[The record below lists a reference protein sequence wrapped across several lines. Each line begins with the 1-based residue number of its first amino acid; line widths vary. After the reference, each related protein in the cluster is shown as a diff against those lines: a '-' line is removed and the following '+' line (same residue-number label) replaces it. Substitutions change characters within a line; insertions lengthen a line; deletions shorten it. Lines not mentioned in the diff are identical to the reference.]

1 MFTRSKAR
9 PSLRSELLASLAI
22 CLSLSAAHGVILLGT
37 ADPAA
42 NTTAPTGDL
51 ANSGWQYEGTF
62 GGFLGT
68 VIGPNHF
75 ITAAHIGGGAGATI
89 AFNGVTYNVT
99 EGRYDPYTDLVIWRV
114 DGTFPLFAPIYTGD
128 GETGQRLVVFGRGT
142 QRGARVIKNATLRGW
157 TWGPG
162 DGVQRWG
169 ENFVTSIVRGGPVN
183 QYIYATFD
191 ASGSANEAHLS
202 VGDSGGA
209 LFIKDGAIWKLAGIN
224 YAVDGPIYTT
234 DMGGGAFQGALFDAR
249 DFYYQNETNPS
260 QYDLITGPTAV
271 PTGFYCSRI
280 SSRSARIYSVIDPN
294 GDANANGVSNL
305 VDYAQSLNM
314 AEPAG
319 PGLPTV
325 MRASGAASITYRK
338 LVIANAPQYV
348 VQSSTDLRVWTTVT
362 PTETLVAVNGDVQ
375 TIKATVPASGGR
387 LFLRA
392 LINPPT
398 P

>member
-1 MFTRSKAR
+1 MFTRSNAR
-9 PSLRSELLASLAI
+9 PSLRSALLASLAI
-22 CLSLSAAHGVILLGT
+22 CLAVSAARGVILLGT
-37 ADPAA
+37 ADPTA

-51 ANSGWQYEGTF
+51 ANSGWQYEGAF
-62 GGFLGT
+62 VGFLGT

-89 AFNGVTYNVT
+89 VFNGVTYIVT

-114 DGTFPLFAPIYTGD
+114 DGTFPMCSPIYTGD

-142 QRGARVIKNATLRGW
+142 QRGAEVIKNSTLRGW
-157 TWGPG
+157 LWGPG

-183 QYIYATFD
+183 QYVYATFD

-202 VGDSGGA
+202 SGDSGGA
-209 LFIKDGAIWKLAGIN
+209 LFIEDGAIWKLAGIN

-234 DMGGGAFQGALFDAR
+234 DTGGTAFNGALFDAR
-249 DFYYQNETNPS
+249 DFYYQNETNPM
-260 QYDLITGPTAV
+260 QYDLITGPGAV

-280 SSRSARIYSVIDPN
+280 SSRSAWIYSVLDPS

-314 AEPAG
+314 AEPVG
-319 PGLPTV
+319 PGVPTV
-325 MRASGAASITYRK
+325 MRASGMVSVIYRK

-348 VQSSTDLRVWTTVT
+348 VQSSTDLRNWTTVT

-375 TIKATVPASGGR
+375 TVKATVPASGDR
-387 LFLRA
+387 LFLRV
-392 LINPPT
+392 LINPPA

>member
-1 MFTRSKAR
+1 MSNFFRFLVCCFVGF
-9 PSLRSELLASLAI
+9 SLTPVDA
-22 CLSLSAAHGVILLGT
+22 VILLGT
-37 ADPAA
+37 ADPTA

-51 ANSGWQYEGTF
+51 TNSGWQYEGTF
-62 GGFLGT
+62 SGFLGT

-75 ITAAHIGGGAGATI
+75 ITAAHIGGGVGATI
-89 AFNGVTYNVT
+89 VFNGVTYNVT

-114 DGTFPLFAPIYTGD
+114 DGTFPMFAPIYTGD
-128 GETGQRLVVFGRGT
+128 GETGQRLVVIGRGT
-142 QRGARVIKNATLRGW
+142 QRGAQVIKDATPRGW
-157 TWGPG
+157 LWGGG

-183 QYIYATFD
+183 QYVYATFD

-234 DMGGGAFQGALFDAR
+234 NTGGGAFDGALFDVR
-249 DFYYQNETNPS
+249 DFYYQNETNSS
-260 QYDLITGPTAV
+260 QYDLIAGPTAV

-280 SSRSARIYSVIDPN
+280 SSRSAWIYSVLDPT

-305 VDYAQSLNM
+305 VDYAQSLNL

-319 PGLPTV
+319 PGAPVV
-325 MRASGAASITYRK
+325 MRESGTVAIVYRK
-338 LVIANAPQYV
+338 LVIADAPQYV
-348 VQSSTDLRVWTTVT
+348 LQSSTDLRSWITVT

-387 LFLRA
+387 FFLRV
-392 LINPPT
+392 LINPPA